1 MHANVLVAS
10 IFLIGGPSAMA
21 HFLPIPYPFCAVG
34 TLCFAIPSREVWEAG
49 LHSTFRQATMWL
61 MFWGAI
67 AIWVAGAWIGH
78 FIEVSSPGNPL
89 G

>member
-49 LHSTFRQATMWL
+49 LHSTFQQATMWL

-78 FIEVSSPGNPL
+78 FPEVFSPGNPL